1 MEVAALSSAILRRQ
15 VVQIGCS
22 PPQPA
27 RDDSHTWCKKDL
39 GKLESRESRE
49 APQELA
55 KGVSDMF

>member
-49 APQELA
+49 APQN
-55 KGVSDMF
+55 